1 MQVVA
6 APLRPVLAGAFTNGG
21 FQLTGI
27 GSDHA
32 TYQIQA
38 STNLA
43 ATNWLTIGTATADG
57 NGNILF
63 EDFSATNAQRFYR
76 LSQ

>member
-1 MQVVA
+1 M
-6 APLRPVLAGAFTNGG
+6 
-21 FQLTGI
+21 
-27 GSDHA
+27 
-32 TYQIQA
+32 
-38 STNLA
+38 
-43 ATNWLTIGTATADG
+43 ATADG